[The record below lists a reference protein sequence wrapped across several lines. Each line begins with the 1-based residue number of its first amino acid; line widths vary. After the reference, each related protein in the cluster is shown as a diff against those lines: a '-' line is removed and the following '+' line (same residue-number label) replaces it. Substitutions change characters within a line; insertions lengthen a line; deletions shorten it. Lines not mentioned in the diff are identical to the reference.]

1 LGLGAIKSQNK
12 MYQECK
18 TNSGGNRIINTNTT
32 SDSSGEVEITITTMD
47 DFFEIN
53 HPLNSKI
60 DLVKVDIEGYE
71 YEWLLGAEKTL
82 SKYKPTL
89 FIELDDNNLK
99 QQNSSALLLVVK
111 LKEFGYT
118 IFDDRIDISNQVDFD
133 NCHFDISCFYN
144 KK

>member
-1 LGLGAIKSQNK
+1 
-12 MYQECK
+12 
-18 TNSGGNRIINTNTT
+18 
-32 SDSSGEVEITITTMD
+32 MD